1 MEEKPLGFLTGNELK
16 GIVRDILGEEYDEE
30 HKVEAVSCRLHLGEE
45 VYVSGEDYPK
55 YLSEND
61 PYISLPRGQ
70 FALLLTRESISM
82 PDDLFGLISIR
93 MGKKEQG
100 LINISG
106 FHVDPGFKGKLIFS
120 VFNAGPSDVVLRYGD
135 DMFVMFLYRLHDKA
149 PLENTSE
156 THEGQKHLPVH
167 IVTSLKGTSASLA
180 DVDRRIG
187 QLETR
192 ERIYWAILVALITA
206 LVAIFIKGFS

>member
-1 MEEKPLGFLTGNELK
+1 MEEKNCGFLTGDELE
-16 GIVRDILGEEYDEE
+16 GIVCEILGEDYDKDN
-30 HKVEAVSCRLHLGEE
+30 KVEAVSCRLHLGDE
-45 VYVSGEDYPK
+45 VYVSGEDCPK

-61 PYISLPRGQ
+61 PFISLPRGQ

-120 VFNAGPSDVVLRYGD
+120 VFNAGPTDVVLRYSD
-135 DMFVMFLYRLHDKA
+135 DMFVMFLYRLHNKA
-149 PLENTSE
+149 PRKHTSE
-156 THEGQKHLPVH
+156 THAGQKHLPVH

-180 DVDRRIG
+180 DVDKRIG
-187 QLETR
+187 HLEVR
-192 ERIYWAILVALITA
+192 ERIYWGILVALVTA
-206 LVAIFIKGFS
+206 LVAIFIKSFS